1 MDDDGGR
8 RLRELRQRL
17 GLTVRDVQRASE
29 KLASKHRNPNL
40 LINKARLSDIESKG
54 VLPNLYKLYALA
66 AIYKQSLGDLLSLYG
81 VDANSLPSDMADTR
95 IPTTRLVGSVEI
107 SAVRMPVQLE
117 PVFDLRETTN
127 LGRLIAKWGT
137 LPLSLLSAFEN
148 SKFTF
153 GYIGTEDWTMFP
165 VLQPGSFVQVDES
178 KRRIEEGSW
187 ASEYDR
193 PIYFVETR
201 TGFACA
207 WCSVEGGNLVL
218 QPHPLSG
225 QRVRLFRYGYDAE
238 IIGQVVGV
246 AMRLDQRRLSI
257 ARQSSTERTESTRDV
272 PAIRL
277 PDQAEP

>member
-66 AIYKQSLGDLLSLYG
+66 AIYKQGLGDLLSLYG